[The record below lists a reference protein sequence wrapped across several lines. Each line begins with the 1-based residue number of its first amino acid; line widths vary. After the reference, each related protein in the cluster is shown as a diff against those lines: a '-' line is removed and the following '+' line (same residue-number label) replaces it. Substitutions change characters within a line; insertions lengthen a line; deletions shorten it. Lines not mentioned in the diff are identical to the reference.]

1 MILKWAQPYPNSM
14 WFNFYDYSKLGSVHG
29 KIAIK
34 RVKVENGNLSVTDA
48 NDSAIPSDLAL

>member
-34 RVKVENGNLSVTDA
+34 RVKVLIFD
-48 NDSAIPSDLAL
+48 IFF